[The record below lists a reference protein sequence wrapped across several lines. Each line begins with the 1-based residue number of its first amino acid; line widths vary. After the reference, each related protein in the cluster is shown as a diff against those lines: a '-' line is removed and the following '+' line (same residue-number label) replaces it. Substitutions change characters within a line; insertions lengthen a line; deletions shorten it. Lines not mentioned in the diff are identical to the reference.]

1 MQYICRNLSDIGTI
15 MHVSEIPPLK
25 GSVSWTCKPVAYYL
39 HIIDRTILERYF
51 QRLKIQKGSDNDHHV
66 GKMTYIEQ
74 KQIRLTLI

>member
-1 MQYICRNLSDIGTI
+1 

-66 GKMTYIEQ
+66 GKINYFRNISNCFE
-74 KQIRLTLI
+74 KRKLFHIGSGSIRFM